1 MLNHATNTRQLAII
15 KTNQPMIKFF
25 RKIRKNLL
33 SENKFSKYLLYAIGE
48 IVLVIIGI
56 LIALQINNKN
66 EQRKSENKI
75 VSILKEVQN
84 DLGLDIQ
91 KSDELIAY
99 YKTKDSIINLVK
111 ADKLTYDDYKNDNRN
126 ALRHAIMDAFHM
138 KIHANGYTNLIENV
152 DNVPKKLKAIIE
164 PLHEIYIYN
173 KYEIDKFDKRLD
185 LITDRVMDELAKSK
199 DWFYRKNQPQLEDE
213 MIDFFLNDPYYKNDV
228 ALYQNAG
235 WQNLAYHVT
244 IFREN
249 AINAYKQIN
258 TLVESNE
265 PLPDFIPHNLVHL
278 TTAQLNEYVGTF
290 KVVKFEGYDGPIPDL
305 NYKIQIQDN
314 NLVGV
319 MNGDLEDMD
328 YFYFE
333 TKDKIF
339 GQTDIYLNGEFV
351 RDSLNEIT
359 SLIVMKNGMGAHLN
373 KL

>member
-1 MLNHATNTRQLAII
+1 
-15 KTNQPMIKFF
+15 MIKFF

-66 EQRKSENKI
+66 EQRKTENKI

-84 DLGLDIQ
+84 DLALDIQ

-99 YKTKDSIINLVK
+99 YKTQDSIINLVK
-111 ADKLTYDDYKNDNRN
+111 ADKLTYDDYKNENRN
-126 ALRHAIMDAFHM
+126 ALRFAIMDAFHM

-152 DNVPKKLKAIIE
+152 DNVPKKLKAVIE

-185 LITDRVMDELAKSK
+185 LITDRVIDKLAKSK
-199 DWFYRKNQPQLEDE
+199 DWYYRLNRPQLEDE
-213 MIDFFLNDPYYKNDV
+213 MINFFLNDPYYKNDV

-235 WQNLAYHVT
+235 WTNLAYHVT

-258 TLVESNE
+258 ALIESNE

-278 TTAQLNEYVGTF
+278 TTAQLNEYEGTF
-290 KVVKFEGYDGPIPDL
+290 KVVKYDGYDGPIPDL

-314 NLVGV
+314 GLVGI

-328 YFYFE
+328 YYYFE

-339 GQTDIYLNGEFV
+339 GQTDIYLKGEFV

-359 SLIVMKNGMGAHLN
+359 SLFIMKNGMVAHLN
-373 KL
+373 KLETN

>member
-1 MLNHATNTRQLAII
+1 
-15 KTNQPMIKFF
+15 MIKFF

-33 SENKFSKYLLYAIGE
+33 SENKFSKYILYAIGE

-75 VSILKEVQN
+75 VSILKEVQH

-99 YKTKDSIINLVK
+99 YKTKDSIINLIQT
-111 ADKLTYDDYKNDNRN
+111 DKLTYDDYKNGYQN
-126 ALRHAIMDAFHM
+126 ALRYAIMNAFHM

-152 DNVPKKLKAIIE
+152 DNVPKKLKAVIE
-164 PLHEIYIYN
+164 PLNEIYIYN

-185 LITDRVMDELAKSK
+185 LITDRVIDKLAKSK
-199 DWFYRKNQPQLEDE
+199 DWYYRLDQPQLEDE

-228 ALYQNAG
+228 DLYQNAG
-235 WQNLAYHVT
+235 WTNLAYHVT

-258 TLVESNE
+258 ALIESNE
-265 PLPDFIPHNLVHL
+265 PLPDFIPHNLVDL

-305 NYKIQIQDN
+305 NYKIQIQDKG
-314 NLVGV
+314 LIGV

-328 YFYFE
+328 YFYFKTE
-333 TKDKIF
+333 DKIF
-339 GQTDIYLNGEFV
+339 GQTDIYLKGEFV

-359 SLIVMKNGMGAHLN
+359 SLIIMKNGRGAHLN
-373 KL
+373 KLETN

>member
-1 MLNHATNTRQLAII
+1 
-15 KTNQPMIKFF
+15 MIKFF

-33 SENKFSKYLLYAIGE
+33 SENKFSKYILYAIGE

-75 VSILKEVQN
+75 VSILIEVQH

-99 YKTKDSIINLVK
+99 YKTKDSIINLIQT
-111 ADKLTYDDYKNDNRN
+111 DKLTYDDYKNGYQN
-126 ALRHAIMDAFHM
+126 ALRYAIMNAFHM

-152 DNVPKKLKAIIE
+152 DNVPKKLKAVIE
-164 PLHEIYIYN
+164 PLNEIYIYN

-185 LITDRVMDELAKSK
+185 LITDRVIDKLAKSK
-199 DWFYRKNQPQLEDE
+199 DWYYRLDQPQLEDE

-228 ALYQNAG
+228 DLYQNAG
-235 WQNLAYHVT
+235 WTNLAYHVT

-258 TLVESNE
+258 ALIESNE
-265 PLPDFIPHNLVHL
+265 PLPDFIPHNLVDL

-305 NYKIQIQDN
+305 NYKIQIQDKG
-314 NLVGV
+314 LIGV
-319 MNGDLEDMD
+319 MNGDFGDID
-328 YFYFE
+328 YFYFKTE
-333 TKDKIF
+333 DKIF
-339 GQTDIYLNGEFV
+339 GQTDIYLKGEFV

-359 SLIVMKNGMGAHLN
+359 SLIIMKNGRGAHLN
-373 KL
+373 KLETN

>member
-1 MLNHATNTRQLAII
+1 
-15 KTNQPMIKFF
+15 MIKFF
-25 RKIRKNLL
+25 RYIRQRLL

-66 EQRKSENKI
+66 EQRKTENKI
-75 VSILKEVQN
+75 VSILKEVQH

-91 KSDELIAY
+91 KSDELMAY
-99 YKTKDSIINLVK
+99 YKTKDSIINLIQT
-111 ADKLTYDDYKNDNRN
+111 DKLTYDDYKNDRQNT
-126 ALRHAIMDAFHM
+126 LKYTIMNAFHM

-152 DNVPKKLKAIIE
+152 DNVPKKLKAVIE
-164 PLHEIYIYN
+164 PLNEIYIYN
-173 KYEIDKFDKRLD
+173 KYEIDKFDNRMD
-185 LITDRVMDELAKSK
+185 FITDRVMDGLAKSK
-199 DWFYRKNQPQLEDE
+199 DWYYRLDQPQLEDE
-213 MIDFFLNDPYYKNDV
+213 MINFFLNDPYYKND
-228 ALYQNAG
+228 ADLYQNAS
-235 WQNLAYHVT
+235 WMNLAYHVT
-244 IFREN
+244 VFREN

-258 TLVESNE
+258 ALIESNE

-290 KVVKFEGYDGPIPDL
+290 KIVKIEGYDGPIPDL

-319 MNGDLEDMD
+319 MDEDLEDMD

-333 TKDKIF
+333 TVDKIF
-339 GQTDIYLNGEFV
+339 GQADIYLKGEFV

-359 SLIVMKNGMGAHLN
+359 SLIIMKNEIVFYLN

>member
-1 MLNHATNTRQLAII
+1 
-15 KTNQPMIKFF
+15 MIKFF
-25 RKIRKNLL
+25 RHIRQRLL

-75 VSILKEVQN
+75 VSILKEVQH

-99 YKTKDSIINLVK
+99 YKTQDSIINLILT
-111 ADKLTYDDYKNDNRN
+111 DKLTYDDYKNNN
-126 ALRHAIMDAFHM
+126 ILRYTIMNAFHM
-138 KIHANGYTNLIENV
+138 KIHANGYTNLMENV
-152 DNVPKKLKAIIE
+152 DNVPKNLKAVIE
-164 PLHEIYIYN
+164 PLNEIYIYN

-185 LITDRVMDELAKSK
+185 LITDRVIDKLAKSK
-199 DWFYRKNQPQLEDE
+199 DWHYRIDQPQLEDE

-228 ALYQNAG
+228 YLYRNAG
-235 WQNLAYHVT
+235 WTNLAYHVT

-258 TLVESNE
+258 ALIESNE

-278 TTAQLNEYVGTF
+278 TTAQLNEYVGNF

-314 NLVGV
+314 GLEGI

-339 GQTDIYLNGEFV
+339 GQTDIYLKGEFV
-351 RDSLNEIT
+351 RDSLNKIT
-359 SLIVMKNGMGAHLN
+359 SLIITKNGREAHLN
-373 KL
+373 KLETN

>member
-1 MLNHATNTRQLAII
+1 M
-15 KTNQPMIKFF
+15 
-25 RKIRKNLL
+25 
-33 SENKFSKYLLYAIGE
+33 
-48 IVLVIIGI
+48 LVIIGI

-66 EQRKSENKI
+66 EQRKTENKI
-75 VSILKEVQN
+75 VSILKEVQH

-99 YKTKDSIINLVK
+99 YKTKDSIINLIQ
-111 ADKLTYDDYKNDNRN
+111 ANKLTYDDYKNQNRN
-126 ALRHAIMDAFHM
+126 ALRYAIMNAFHM

-152 DNVPKKLKAIIE
+152 DNVPEKLKAVIE
-164 PLHEIYIYN
+164 PLNEIYIYN
-173 KYEIDKFDKRLD
+173 KYEIDKFDTRVD
-185 LITDRVMDELAKSK
+185 LITDRVMDGLAKNK
-199 DWFYRKNQPQLEDE
+199 EWYYRLDQPQLEDE

-228 ALYQNAG
+228 DLYQNAG
-235 WQNLAYHVT
+235 WTNLAYHVT

-258 TLVESNE
+258 LLIESNE

-278 TTAQLNEYVGTF
+278 TKAQLNEYVGTY
-290 KVVKFEGYDGPIPDL
+290 KVVKFEGYDGPLPEL

-314 NLVGV
+314 DLVGV
-319 MNGDLEDMD
+319 MNGDLGDMD

-339 GQTDIYLNGEFV
+339 GQTDIYLKGEFV

-359 SLIVMKNGMGAHLN
+359 SLFVMKNGMGAHLN
-373 KL
+373 KLETN

>member
-1 MLNHATNTRQLAII
+1 M
-15 KTNQPMIKFF
+15 
-25 RKIRKNLL
+25 
-33 SENKFSKYLLYAIGE
+33 ENKTGKYFKYAIGE

-66 EQRKSENKI
+66 EQRKSENEI

-99 YKTKDSIINLVK
+99 YKTKDSIINLIQSN
-111 ADKLTYDDYKNDNRN
+111 KLTYDDYKNDHLKT
-126 ALRHAIMDAFHM
+126 LRFTIMNAFHM

-199 DWFYRKNQPQLEDE
+199 DWYYRLDQPQLEDE

-228 ALYQNAG
+228 DLYQNAG
-235 WQNLAYHVT
+235 WTNLAYHVT
-244 IFREN
+244 VFRKN

-258 TLVESNE
+258 LLIESDE

-278 TTAQLNEYVGTF
+278 TTAQLNEYVGNF
-290 KVVKFEGYDGPIPDL
+290 KVVKVEGNDGLIPDL
-305 NYKIQIQDN
+305 NYKIKIQDN
-314 NLVGV
+314 DLVGIL
-319 MNGDLEDMD
+319 NGDLDD
-328 YFYFE
+328 KHYYYFE

-339 GQTDIYLNGEFV
+339 GQTDIYLKGEFI

-359 SLIVMKNGMGAHLN
+359 SLIIKKNEIVFHLN
-373 KL
+373 KLETN

>member
-1 MLNHATNTRQLAII
+1 
-15 KTNQPMIKFF
+15 MIKFF
-25 RKIRKNLL
+25 RRIRQQLL

-66 EQRKSENKI
+66 EQRKTENKI

-99 YKTKDSIINLVK
+99 YKTRDSIINLVK
-111 ADKLTYDDYKNDNRN
+111 ADKLTYDDYKNENLN
-126 ALRHAIMDAFHM
+126 ALRFVIMDAFHM

-152 DNVPKKLKAIIE
+152 DNVPKKLKAVIE
-164 PLHEIYIYN
+164 PLHDIYIYN

-185 LITDRVMDELAKSK
+185 LITDRVIDNLAKSK
-199 DWFYRKNQPQLEDE
+199 DWYYRLDQPQLEDE
-213 MIDFFLNDPYYKNDV
+213 MINFFLNDPYYKNDV

-235 WQNLAYHVT
+235 WTNLAYHVT

-249 AINAYKQIN
+249 AINAYKKIN
-258 TLVESNE
+258 ALIESNE

-278 TTAQLNEYVGTF
+278 TTAQLNEYVGAY
-290 KVVKFEGYDGPIPDL
+290 KVVKVEGYGGPIPDL

-314 NLVGV
+314 DLVGV
-319 MNGDLEDMD
+319 MNEDFEDMD

-333 TKDKIF
+333 TTDKIF
-339 GQTDIYLNGEFV
+339 GQTDIYLKGEFV

-359 SLIVMKNGMGAHLN
+359 SLFIMKNGMVAHLN

>member
-1 MLNHATNTRQLAII
+1 
-15 KTNQPMIKFF
+15 MIKFF

-33 SENKFSKYLLYAIGE
+33 SENKFSKYILYAIGE

-56 LIALQINNKN
+56 LIALHINNKN
-66 EQRKSENKI
+66 EERKTENKI
-75 VSILKEVQN
+75 VSILKEVQH

-99 YKTKDSIINLVK
+99 YKTKDSIINLIQ
-111 ADKLTYDDYKNDNRN
+111 ANKLTYDDYKNENRN
-126 ALRHAIMDAFHM
+126 ALRYAIMNAFHM
-138 KIHANGYTNLIENV
+138 KIHENGYTNLTENV
-152 DNVPKKLKAIIE
+152 DNVPKKLKAVIE
-164 PLHEIYIYN
+164 PLNEIYIYN
-173 KYEIDKFDKRLD
+173 KYEIDKFDTRVD
-185 LITDRVMDELAKSK
+185 LITDRVMDGLAKNK
-199 DWFYRKNQPQLEDE
+199 EWYYRLDQPQLEDE

-228 ALYQNAG
+228 DLYQNAG
-235 WQNLAYHVT
+235 WTNLAYHVT

-258 TLVESNE
+258 LLIESNE

-278 TTAQLNEYVGTF
+278 TKAQLNEYVGTY
-290 KVVKFEGYDGPIPDL
+290 KVVKFEGYDGPLPEL

-314 NLVGV
+314 DLVGV
-319 MNGDLEDMD
+319 MNGDLGDMD

-339 GQTDIYLNGEFV
+339 GQTDIYLKGEFV

-359 SLIVMKNGMGAHLN
+359 SLFVMKNGMEAHLN
-373 KL
+373 KLETN

>member
-1 MLNHATNTRQLAII
+1 
-15 KTNQPMIKFF
+15 MIKFF

-66 EQRKSENKI
+66 EQRKSENKV

-99 YKTKDSIINLVK
+99 YKTKDSIISLIK
-111 ADKLTYDDYKNDNRN
+111 ADKLTYDDYKNENRN
-126 ALRHAIMDAFHM
+126 ALRYAVMNAFHM

-152 DNVPKKLKAIIE
+152 DNVPEKMKAIIE

-173 KYEIDKFDKRLD
+173 KYEIDKFDNRLD

-199 DWFYRKNQPQLEDE
+199 DWYYRLDQPQLEDE
-213 MIDFFLNDPYYKNDV
+213 IIDFFLNDPYYKNDV
-228 ALYQNAG
+228 ALYRNAG
-235 WQNLAYHVT
+235 WINLTYHVT
-244 IFREN
+244 VFREN

-258 TLVESNE
+258 TLIESNE

-278 TTAQLNEYVGTF
+278 TTAQLNEYEGTF
-290 KVVKFEGYDGPIPDL
+290 KVLKYDGYNGPIPDL

-314 NLVGV
+314 GLVGI

-339 GQTDIYLNGEFV
+339 GQTDIYLKGEFV

-359 SLIVMKNGMGAHLN
+359 ALIIMKNGMRAHLN
-373 KL
+373 KLETN

>member
-1 MLNHATNTRQLAII
+1 
-15 KTNQPMIKFF
+15 MIKFF
-25 RKIRKNLL
+25 RHIRQRLL

-66 EQRKSENKI
+66 EQRKTENKI
-75 VSILKEVQN
+75 VSILKEVQH

-99 YKTKDSIINLVK
+99 YKTKDSIINLIQT
-111 ADKLTYDDYKNDNRN
+111 DKLTYDNYKNENRN
-126 ALRHAIMDAFHM
+126 ALRYAIMNAFHM
-138 KIHANGYTNLIENV
+138 KIHKNGYTNLIENV
-152 DNVPKKLKAIIE
+152 DNVPEKLKAVIE
-164 PLHEIYIYN
+164 PLNEIYIYN
-173 KYEIDKFDKRLD
+173 KYEIDKFDTRVD
-185 LITDRVMDELAKSK
+185 FITDRVRDELAKSK
-199 DWFYRKNQPQLEDE
+199 DWYYRLDKPQLEDE

-228 ALYQNAG
+228 YLYQNAS
-235 WQNLAYHVT
+235 WVHLAYNVT

-258 TLVESNE
+258 TLIESNE
-265 PLPDFIPHNLVHL
+265 QLPDFIPHNLIHL
-278 TTAQLNEYVGTF
+278 TTAQLNEYVGTY
-290 KVVKFEGYDGPIPDL
+290 KVVKFEGYDGPLPDL

-314 NLVGV
+314 GLVGV

-339 GQTDIYLNGEFV
+339 GQTDIYFKGEFV

-359 SLIVMKNGMGAHLN
+359 SLFVMKNGMGAHLN
-373 KL
+373 KLETN

>member
-1 MLNHATNTRQLAII
+1 
-15 KTNQPMIKFF
+15 MIKFF

-66 EQRKSENKI
+66 EQRKTENKI
-75 VSILKEVQN
+75 VSILKEVQH
-84 DLGLDIQ
+84 DLGLDIL

-99 YKTKDSIINLVK
+99 YKIKDSIINLIQT
-111 ADKLTYDDYKNDNRN
+111 DKLTYDDYKNENLFD
-126 ALRHAIMDAFHM
+126 LRFAIMNAFHM
-138 KIHANGYTNLIENV
+138 KIHANGYTNIIENV
-152 DNVPKKLKAIIE
+152 DNLPKKLRAVIE
-164 PLHEIYIYN
+164 PLNEIYIYN
-173 KYEIDKFDKRLD
+173 KYEIDKFDTRVD
-185 LITDRVMDELAKSK
+185 LITDRVIDGLAKSK
-199 DWFYRKNQPQLEDE
+199 EWYYRLDQPQLEDE

-228 ALYQNAG
+228 DLYQNAG
-235 WQNLAYHVT
+235 WTNLAYHVT
-244 IFREN
+244 VFREN

-258 TLVESNE
+258 LLIESNE
-265 PLPDFIPHNLVHL
+265 PLPDFIPKNLVHL
-278 TTAQLNEYVGTF
+278 TKSQLNEYVGTY
-290 KVVKFEGYDGPIPDL
+290 KVVKFEGYDGQLPEL

-319 MNGDLEDMD
+319 MNGDLGDID

-339 GQTDIYLNGEFV
+339 GQTDIYLKGEFV

-359 SLIVMKNGMGAHLN
+359 SLNIMENGMGAHLN
-373 KL
+373 KLETK